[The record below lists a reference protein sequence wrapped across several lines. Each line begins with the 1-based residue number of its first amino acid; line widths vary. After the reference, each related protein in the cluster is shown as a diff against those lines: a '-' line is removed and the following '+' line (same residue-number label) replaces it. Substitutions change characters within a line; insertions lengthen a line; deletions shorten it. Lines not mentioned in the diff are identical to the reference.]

1 MSFTD
6 PFGCGPG
13 SPCREILNQISK
25 YDIPEYYPTASDYL
39 SCFTEDQIPCS
50 AITHCISGKTGTDT
64 YVTGTTF
71 VSDQAIVTRNDST
84 DVLFLSGGTN
94 VTLSN
99 PKTNLIKIDVPDSTI
114 TPILIVSNAMS
125 ISNPVGSTEYIGDAK
140 AGGWN
145 AISWNLPKPSFTYE
159 HLNCGVPFPHTINS
173 SVSNALNVCGNLFVN
188 GHRETVNV
196 HIKIYKFECV
206 EGSTTPALTL
216 LFTLI
221 LEVPQ
226 AEEGFEGVNKCWSMN
241 VSNGEDKITECTT
254 HFMISFTLI
263 QEESGVTIIKSSYKA
278 TIENIA

>member
-99 PKTNLIKIDVPDSTI
+99 PKTNLIKIDVPDNTI

-188 GHRETVNV
+188 GNTIDFNNLPTTGSSVSTGQLFSLSGSQLPFATGSSGTSVRALFNQFSSSKFVL
-196 HIKIYKFECV
+196 IK
-206 EGSTTPALTL
+206 
-216 LFTLI
+216 
-221 LEVPQ
+221 
-226 AEEGFEGVNKCWSMN
+226 
-241 VSNGEDKITECTT
+241 
-254 HFMISFTLI
+254 
-263 QEESGVTIIKSSYKA
+263 
-278 TIENIA
+278 